1 MRRAIRAA
9 DLRGSVDRENRVGV
23 IRPAS
28 MPSLLDVGGV
38 GARRPRLVD
47 VRRAR

>member
-9 DLRGSVDRENRVGV
+9 DLRGSVDGENRVGA
-23 IRPAS
+23 IRPTS
-28 MPSLLDVGGV
+28 MPGVLDVGGV

-47 VRRAR
+47 VWGTR